1 MTSAAVEVHNLD
13 ASTSLVQLR
22 ELFRQVGLEPLQT
35 VAALD
40 ADSLQGLALVIY
52 SSEPAAN
59 AAVELFNGY
68 PLGTSFL
75 HVKRADSLPNSLINL
90 LYSLDQASGGSQTVG
105 EGSQGLGAQCKA
117 PPNDRRQR
125 SGAPAP
131 PLAPPAARRSSSS

>member
-1 MTSAAVEVHNLD
+1 MSVTSAIEVHNLD

-22 ELFRQVGLEPLQT
+22 ELCSRVAPVLQT

-40 ADSLQGLALVIY
+40 SESLQGLALVIY

-90 LYSLDQASGGSQTVG
+90 LYSLDQASGGSQSG
-105 EGSQGLGAQCKA
+105 GGSARGLGC
-117 PPNDRRQR
+117 R
-125 SGAPAP
+125 
-131 PLAPPAARRSSSS
+131 